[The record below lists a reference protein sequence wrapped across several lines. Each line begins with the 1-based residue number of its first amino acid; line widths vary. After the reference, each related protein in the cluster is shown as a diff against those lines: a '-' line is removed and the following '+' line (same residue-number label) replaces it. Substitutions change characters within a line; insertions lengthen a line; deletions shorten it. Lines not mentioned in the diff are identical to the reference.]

1 MNANNNNTNINAFI
15 NILLLGDTNVGKSSL
30 FNTYQGDIFR
40 EDILNTWF
48 PEKFSK
54 KLIFEDKGYTIKIFD
69 TPGSERLRNHIRIY
83 LRFTKIIILVFDM
96 TSKKS
101 FLELDKILQAIQED
115 SNLNK
120 YSYILIGNKADLI
133 DRWEI
138 KEKDGEKFAGIM
150 NAKFFL
156 SSAKCEPEKF
166 KVFLDEYIE
175 EYIKLHTEELEIN
188 RQQRAINLN
197 RNERR
202 RRNTCI

>member
-1 MNANNNNTNINAFI
+1 MNTNNNNTNINALI
-15 NILLLGDTNVGKSSL
+15 KILLLGDTNVGKSSL
-30 FNTYQGDIFR
+30 INTYQGDIFR
-40 EDILNTWF
+40 EDILYTLFTENFT
-48 PEKFSK
+48 K
-54 KLIFEDKGYTIKIFD
+54 KVIFEDKGYTIKIFD
-69 TPGSERLRNHIRIY
+69 MPGSERFRNQIRANLR
-83 LRFTKIIILVFDM
+83 LTTIIILVFDM

-133 DRWEI
+133 DKWEI
-138 KEKDGEKFAGIM
+138 KEKEGEKFAEIM

-202 RRNTCI
+202 RRNNCI